1 MKDKKGMIEILACY
15 VMWGIFPVF
24 WKLLAEL
31 NAVYV
36 LSSRIIWSAVFCFVI
51 LLVTGK
57 TEELKRTLSNRY
69 IMKKLMCSGI
79 AVAIN
84 WGLYI
89 YAVNSGHILD
99 ASLAYYLNP
108 LMAIALGFCCFKE
121 KLEKRQW
128 ISIGVATFGII
139 IAIAMYGT
147 VPVFALIIGGSFAVY
162 GAIKKNVTCSGL
174 VSTMIEATFLSPF
187 AMIYIIWSES
197 TGCGAIGT
205 FHGMQFLLLPLA
217 GIVTSVPLLAYSA
230 GITKI
235 SMSLS
240 GILMYVNPT
249 LQLLLGVCIY
259 HEEFDIA
266 RKIMFVCVWV
276 AVILFVS
283 GKRKKSQG

>member
-1 MKDKKGMIEILACY
+1 MKDKKGMLEILSCY
-15 VMWGIFPVF
+15 VMWGILPVF

-51 LLVTGK
+51 LLITGK
-57 TEELKRTLSNRY
+57 GEELKRTFADWHT
-69 IMKKLMCSGI
+69 MKKLMSSGI

-121 KLEKRQW
+121 KLGKKQW
-128 ISIGVATFGII
+128 ISIGIAAFGIVM
-139 IAIAMYGT
+139 AIVMYGT

-174 VSTMIEATFLSPF
+174 VSTMIEATLLSPF
-187 AMIYIIWSES
+187 AVIYIVWSEHA
-197 TGCGAIGT
+197 GCGAIGT
-205 FHGMQFLLLPLA
+205 FQGMQFLLLPLA

-249 LQLLLGVCIY
+249 LQLLVGVCLY
-259 HEEFDIA
+259 HEKFDIA
-266 RKIMFVCVWV
+266 RRIMFVCVWI

-283 GKRKKSQG
+283 GKRKKSRG